1 MNILEAIQQMR
12 EGKKVCRSSE
22 CDGYCYFI
30 LGYEDNE
37 YEERREII
45 YQYCAYHDFEKKH
58 PQHKD
63 RLVIQEWVFDIY
75 DVEAN
80 DWIIFDKKEN

>member
-1 MNILEAIQQMR
+1 MNITEAIQQMR

-45 YQYCAYHDFEKKH
+45 FLL
-58 PQHKD
+58 HKMEIEYILMLNHLS
-63 RLVIQEWVFDIY
+63 R
-75 DVEAN
+75 AN
-80 DWIIFDKKEN
+80 M